1 MARLP
6 REKIQEIRQAV
17 DIVDVVGNYIAL
29 EKSGRNYKGLCPF
42 HEDSNPSLSVSP
54 EKQIYHCFVCNA
66 GGNVFDFVENYNKVS
81 FIEAVKT
88 VAGFANIDLSGYQLD
103 HQAHRSAPQDPLYTL
118 QDDALNLYSF
128 YLFTKQGLSA
138 KDYLNRRNMNQDVIS
153 HFNIGYAP
161 HGNVLTKAFTEK
173 GIDFKT
179 MVQTGLIIES
189 FEGRDLFEHRI
200 IFPIHNM
207 AGQVV
212 AFSGRI
218 FDDNPNVPKYIN
230 SPETKI
236 FVKGNVLYNYHRAI
250 KAIREKDAIVICEGF
265 MDVIAYY
272 KAGIENAV
280 ALMGTAFTKNH
291 LGAIRRLTR
300 NIILSLDGDKA
311 GKQATIK
318 IIEALAN
325 QDFHIRVVS
334 LPGNRD
340 PDEIL
345 ESGGKEQLVSFI
357 TNAPSAFEF
366 MLDYEAR
373 TTNLNNYEEK
383 KRFLIRM
390 AAQIKNMDN
399 QFDRDFYIDKLAKM
413 ADVATSIVESLIGIE
428 TRPDFKPAARPLQ
441 TRLIR
446 PAKVI
451 DKYLQAQQGLL
462 YYMMQNKKL
471 AKMYESK
478 LGFMIDKSYQL
489 IANYILD
496 YYSRNETLDVA
507 DFLECLPDENFQ
519 KVIIAIAQLDLPE
532 INDSHAVEDYI
543 SLVKEK
549 IIMERIDFLV
559 AKMNESIDLDQKN
572 ELAIEIVNLKKE
584 VKNGGKS

>member
-17 DIVDVVGNYIAL
+17 DIVDVVGNYISL

-66 GGNVFDFVENYNKVS
+66 GGNVFDFVENYNKIS

-88 VAGFANIDLSGYQLD
+88 VAGFAGIDLAEYRLDYQA
-103 HQAHRSAPQDPLYTL
+103 QSKMPEDPLYTL

-128 YLFTKQGLSA
+128 YLFTKQGLLA
-138 KDYLNRRNMNQDVIS
+138 KEYLQKRNMAQDVINY
-153 HFNIGYAP
+153 FNIGYAP

-173 GIDFKT
+173 GVDFKT

-189 FEGRDLFEHRI
+189 FQGRDLFEHRI
-200 IFPIHNM
+200 IFPIHNI

-218 FDDNPNVPKYIN
+218 FDENPNVPKYIN

-236 FVKGNVLYNYHRAI
+236 FVKGNTLYNYHRAV
-250 KAIREKDAIVICEGF
+250 KSIREKDAIIVCEGF

-272 KAGIENAV
+272 KAGIENVV

-291 LGAIRRLTR
+291 LSAIKRLTK
-300 NIILSLDGDKA
+300 NVILSLDGDQA

-318 IIEALAN
+318 IIESLRN
-325 QDFHIRVVS
+325 EDFHIKVVN
-334 LPGNRD
+334 LPENRD

-345 ESGGKEQLVSFI
+345 ETNGPEYLAGFI
-357 TNAPSAFEF
+357 VNAINGFEF
-366 MLDYEAR
+366 LLDYETR
-373 TTNLNNYEEK
+373 MTNLNNYEEK
-383 KRFLIRM
+383 KKFLIKM
-390 AAQIKNMDN
+390 SSYIQNMDN
-399 QFDRDFYIDKLAKM
+399 QFDRDFYIDKIAKI
-413 ADVATSIVESLIGIE
+413 ANVALSIVESLLNNNQAPTQALKQWQG
-428 TRPDFKPAARPLQ
+428 RFVK
-441 TRLIR
+441 
-446 PAKVI
+446 PAKVV
-451 DKYLQAQQGLL
+451 DKYMQAQQGLL

-471 AKMYESK
+471 AKIYESK

-496 YYSRNETLDVA
+496 YYTRNEALDIA
-507 DFLECLPDENFQ
+507 DFLEYLPDENFQ
-519 KVIIAIAQLDLPE
+519 KVIIAIAQLDLPA
-532 INDSHAVEDYI
+532 INDQCAVEDYI

-549 IIMERIDFLV
+549 IILEKIDFLV
-559 AKMNESIDLDQKN
+559 TQMNESIDLKEKN
-572 ELAIEIVNLKKE
+572 NLAIEIINLKKE
-584 VKNGGKS
+584 VKNGGKN

>member
-1 MARLP
+1 MWLGISFPWKKAAAITKVCVRFMRIP
-6 REKIQEIRQAV
+6 T
-17 DIVDVVGNYIAL
+17 
-29 EKSGRNYKGLCPF
+29 
-42 HEDSNPSLSVSP
+42 PSLSVSP

-66 GGNVFDFVENYNKVS
+66 GGNVFDFVENYNKIS
-81 FIEAVKT
+81 FIESVKT
-88 VAGFANIDLSGYQLD
+88 VANMVGIDLSGYQLD
-103 HQAHRSAPQDPLYTL
+103 YQTFASKPQDPLYTL

-128 YLFTKQGLSA
+128 YLFTKQGLLA
-138 KDYLNRRNMNQDVIS
+138 KEYLAKRNMSQDVINY
-153 HFNIGYAP
+153 FNIGYAP
-161 HGNVLTKAFTEK
+161 HGNVLTKALTEK
-173 GIDFKT
+173 GVDYKT

-189 FEGRDLFEHRI
+189 NNGRDLFEHRI

-207 AGQVV
+207 TGQVV

-236 FVKGNVLYNYHRAI
+236 FIKGNTLYNYHRAI
-250 KAIREKDAIVICEGF
+250 KSIREKDAIVICEGF

-272 KAGIENAV
+272 KAGVENAV

-291 LGAIRRLTR
+291 LSAIKRLTK
-300 NIILSLDGDKA
+300 NIILSLDGDRA

-325 QDFHIRVVS
+325 QGFNIKVVN
-334 LPGNRD
+334 LPGNQD

-345 ESGGKEQLVSFI
+345 ETNGKEYLASFI
-357 TNAPSAFEF
+357 TNALSSFEF
-366 MLDYEAR
+366 LLDYQAR
-373 TTNLNNYEEK
+373 ITNLNNYEEK
-383 KRFLIRM
+383 KQFLIKM
-390 AAQIKNMDN
+390 SAHIQNMDN
-399 QFDRDFYIDKLAKM
+399 QFDRDFYIDKLAKL
-413 ADVATSIVESLIGIE
+413 ADVAPSIVESLLNNEPTI
-428 TRPDFKPAARPLQ
+428 KPVVKSYKPRFVKPTQ
-441 TRLIR
+441 
-446 PAKVI
+446 VI

-462 YYMMQNKKL
+462 YYMMQNKKM

-496 YYSRNETLDVA
+496 YYNRNESLNVA
-507 DFLECLPDENFQ
+507 DFLDYLPDENFQ
-519 KVIIAIAQLDLPE
+519 KVIIAIAQLDLPKT
-532 INDSHAVEDYI
+532 NDNHAVEDYI

-549 IIMERIDFLV
+549 IILEKIEMLI
-559 AKMNESIDLDQKN
+559 AQMNQSIDLEQKN
-572 ELAIEIVNLKKE
+572 KLAIEIVNLKKE